1 MESLSSILPI
11 IIYVLLIIFLIV
23 AIIVGIKVV
32 FALDKVN
39 ALVDD
44 VTRKVHTLDR
54 VFSVI
59 DFASDK
65 VTQIGESIVSFF
77 TKKVGKLFK
86 RKMKDMEED
95 EDE

>member
-23 AIIVGIKVV
+23 AIIIGIKLIL
-32 FALDKVN
+32 ALNKVD

-44 VTRKVHTLDR
+44 VTAKVKTLDR

-65 VTQIGESIVSFF
+65 VAVLGETIVSKVAAIFGKIF
-77 TKKVGKLFK
+77 KKKL
-86 RKMKDMEED
+86 KDLEED